1 MTRADACG
9 NLFPMTRLTF
19 YHAPQ
24 SRSGRVLWLLHE
36 LGVPF
41 DLVRCTI
48 PRRDG
53 SGGRDP
59 ANPHPDGKVPALDH
73 DGDLVTETGAIMLHL
88 TDLFPERGLGVVPGA
103 PGRGAY
109 LGWLFWYGGVM
120 EPVYL
125 LEVLGVADHPAAL
138 ATFRDRTAV
147 GARLIAAL
155 EAGPWLMGGRF
166 TAADIL
172 LCSPYLYFPDATP
185 DHPAVR
191 DWIARCTARPA
202 YAKAQVGD

>member
-1 MTRADACG
+1 MA
-9 NLFPMTRLTF
+9 RLRF
-19 YHAPQ
+19 HHAPL
-24 SRSGRVLWLLHE
+24 SRSGRVHWLLHE
-36 LGVPF
+36 LDVPF
-41 DLVRCTI
+41 DLVRTDI

-53 SGGRDP
+53 SGRRDP
-59 ANPHPDGKVPALDH
+59 ANPHPDGKVPALEH

-88 TDLFPERGLGVVPGA
+88 TDLFPDRGLGVAPGA

-109 LGWLFWYGGVM
+109 LSWLFWYGGVM

-125 LEVLGVADHPAAL
+125 LEMLGVADHPAAL
-138 ATFRDRTAV
+138 ATYRDRAAV
-147 GARLIAAL
+147 AARLIAAL
-155 EAGPWLMGGRF
+155 EGGPWLMGARF

-202 YAKAQVGD
+202 HARAQAAD